1 MEGAEPEPEYEVGR
15 LLLRERPIANSDR
28 REYLVQRVGRKEPT
42 WEPEENIDK
51 AMIKDF
57 RHEQASAGA
66 GAGQSEGGQKRPGEE
81 SEGTTA
87 SEAAAKPPKQHA
99 APAARRAKPAEQLV
113 VPERAKR
120 EKKTPRAFVA
130 EPAPPAA
137 ALRRYALEASH
148 LTPSEA
154 TDVCT
159 STVVGGQRVPMQGTK
174 LAAARTKKRAA
185 EPGTAAAGEAS
196 GKAPKAAKAPGAE
209 VRAPAEDTDKAAA
222 EATVVAAAQAA
233 GVAVSGVASP
243 DETSVAAWPAAWT
256 EAVDDEEDELD
267 AGRRARQAKRE
278 EQRLRQTGVAHTK
291 PSDTAAR
298 AAAPATTPDEPGA
311 AVTTMVAAVASSSP
325 SAAPGTKGKRTT
337 KPSAAEGVVGASSNV
352 CERCGKSFQQVRGL
366 RTHRNY
372 CKDDPADGPRLVT
385 AQQASAALVV
395 ALPASLALT
404 SKLALWRPD
413 DEISEETAAHA
424 EQTRRENEKLV
435 VTLEQQKLTAFGE
448 QLRNVKAQ
456 LQRAKTDQALAQGV
470 VETRE
475 NQLMLLD
482 KRKAMELGRSSLR
495 EAQAGFDEKLSELND
510 TDEQQKECQAR
521 LHALLRNAGAE
532 EIAEAALALQA
543 QENDRAVPALLAE
556 S

>member
-1 MEGAEPEPEYEVGR
+1 
-15 LLLRERPIANSDR
+15 
-28 REYLVQRVGRKEPT
+28 
-42 WEPEENIDK
+42 
-51 AMIKDF
+51 
-57 RHEQASAGA
+57 
-66 GAGQSEGGQKRPGEE
+66 
-81 SEGTTA
+81 
-87 SEAAAKPPKQHA
+87 
-99 APAARRAKPAEQLV
+99 
-113 VPERAKR
+113 
-120 EKKTPRAFVA
+120 
-130 EPAPPAA
+130 
-137 ALRRYALEASH
+137 
-148 LTPSEA
+148 
-154 TDVCT
+154 
-159 STVVGGQRVPMQGTK
+159 
-174 LAAARTKKRAA
+174 
-185 EPGTAAAGEAS
+185 
-196 GKAPKAAKAPGAE
+196 
-209 VRAPAEDTDKAAA
+209 
-222 EATVVAAAQAA
+222 
-233 GVAVSGVASP
+233 
-243 DETSVAAWPAAWT
+243 
-256 EAVDDEEDELD
+256 
-267 AGRRARQAKRE
+267 
-278 EQRLRQTGVAHTK
+278 
-291 PSDTAAR
+291 
-298 AAAPATTPDEPGA
+298 
-311 AVTTMVAAVASSSP
+311 
-325 SAAPGTKGKRTT
+325 
-337 KPSAAEGVVGASSNV
+337 
-352 CERCGKSFQQVRGL
+352 VRGL

-448 QLRNVKAQ
+448 QLRNVEAQ